1 VQIDTVLRLN
11 NLPRI
16 IRNGM
21 VGFAD
26 ETTCGVTKGHPY
38 APDAHV
44 DFVLRW
50 ASNRWD
56 EVFPAGTLEAIHQA
70 KHAGEAADRLMAQLR
85 TTPALPDDASLNDLA
100 VDWIAETRPV
110 DAVHTLKTQGCF
122 PIEDRLRDLLLA
134 YPPSTE
140 LQQRIDLLK
149 AIARQVDAYQTL
161 CGRAYRLRLRNQDYL
176 GGWRKDWGK
185 ALQRHNKALELET
198 EAFAIRDHVEAALPY
213 LCDDPE
219 AVLRAA
225 VHLRHI
231 EFSPEPLLAT
241 EGGWGSF
248 DALREDGPE
257 AWAETLLREERYKA
271 RAEAEREEE
280 QRRIEARRQAF
291 QARKAEE
298 ARKKLEREGDA

>member
-70 KHAGEAADRLMAQLR
+70 EHAGEAADRLMAQLR

-231 EFSPEPLLAT
+231 EFSPARYR
-241 EGGWGSF
+241 GGLGQ
-248 DALREDGPE
+248 L
-257 AWAETLLREERYKA
+257 
-271 RAEAEREEE
+271 
-280 QRRIEARRQAF
+280 
-291 QARKAEE
+291 
-298 ARKKLEREGDA
+298 